1 MDVTSIGFVHDQ
13 FRVAMVKE
21 LDAEVFKDQCLPLL
35 DRLDADGLI
44 ITKNG
49 KPVAKITPYE
59 TGCEIQGRDLIG
71 SLRHKI
77 TIKGDLF
84 STGLRWESDAPS

>member
-1 MDVTSIGFVHDQ
+1 
-13 FRVAMVKE
+13 MVKE
-21 LDAEVFKDQCLPLL
+21 IDAAMFKDQCLPLL

-59 TGCEIQGRDLIG
+59 TGTRPDRQPAPQD
-71 SLRHKI
+71 H
-77 TIKGDLF
+77 DQ
-84 STGLRWESDAPS
+84 GLRVFNRAPLGPGRSILTCRYTSS

>member
-1 MDVTSIGFVHDQ
+1 
-13 FRVAMVKE
+13 MVKE
-21 LDAEVFKDQCLPLL
+21 IDAAIFKDQCLPLL

-59 TGCEIQGRDLIG
+59 AGCGIQGRDLIG

-77 TIKGDLF
+77 TIRGDVF
-84 STGLRWESDAPS
+84 SNGLRWELGAPS

>member
-1 MDVTSIGFVHDQ
+1 
-13 FRVAMVKE
+13 MVKE
-21 LDAEVFKDQCLPLL
+21 IDAAIFKDQCLPLL
-35 DRLDADGLI
+35 DRLDPDGLI
-44 ITKNG
+44 VTKNG

-59 TGCEIQGRDLIG
+59 IECGVQGRDLIG

-77 TIKGDLF
+77 TINGDVF